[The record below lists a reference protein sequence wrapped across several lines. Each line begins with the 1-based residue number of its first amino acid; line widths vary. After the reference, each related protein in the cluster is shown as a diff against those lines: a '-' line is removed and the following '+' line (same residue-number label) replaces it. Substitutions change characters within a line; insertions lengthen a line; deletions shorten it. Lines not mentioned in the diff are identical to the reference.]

1 MKVWNKVL
9 LASFIGL
16 LVAGCDDSSKVDAN
30 LDKAKDSAEQMKDA
44 AQKKADDLTD
54 KAKATADEIKKRPP
68 LRRIS

>member
-44 AQKKADDLTD
+44 AQKSGRSDGQGKSDGG
-54 KAKATADEIKKRPP
+54 
-68 LRRIS
+68 

>member
-30 LDKAKDSAEQMKDA
+30 PDKAKDSAEQMKDA
-44 AQKKADDLTD
+44 AQKKRT
-54 KAKATADEIKKRPP
+54 I
-68 LRRIS
+68 

>member
-44 AQKKADDLTD
+44 AQKSGRSDGQSESDG
-54 KAKATADEIKKRPP
+54 R
-68 LRRIS
+68 